1 MRRYSITD
9 KFIIASFLISMVI
22 IVIVASYSFFKAKT
36 AILDRTFNQL
46 NSVRTIKTNLIEN
59 FFKNCQ
65 KEVKLAQTSLDIKS
79 LTESLNKQ
87 ETSSKFSVIDTTFT
101 VNSNFL
107 KALSHDYYNKIYLI
121 GKNKKIVEI
130 KKGLKP
136 NTKDYYEK
144 IWNTFHDKEQILL
157 SDYQTFD
164 TIVKPVS
171 ISAPIKKNKSKVGL
185 LVFEIAPKAIDAIM
199 LNDNPLNGLGV
210 SGESYLV
217 GQDLLMRSSSRFTKN
232 SVLIT
237 KVETTALKEAFQN
250 ISASKTIKDYRD
262 IKVLSSYGK
271 ISIPNLNWVLLAE
284 IDYKE
289 ATIPIYQIRY
299 EIIFISIFIFF
310 IVLII
315 VIVLS
320 KKITK
325 PIEKLNEAV
334 HEIGQGNLDVEL
346 QYEEDDE
353 IGELTDTFNIM
364 TQKLK
369 LKSEELEAERI
380 KSMRSLIDGQEIERQ
395 RLSRELHDSL
405 GQLLIALK
413 LKYESAT
420 SKKELGELFDKT
432 IEETRRISNNLM
444 PAALAEFGLTTA
456 LRNICNDISENTNIE
471 VQFKA
476 HGTIKSLDLE
486 VKIYLFR
493 IIQEALTNI
502 IKHAQANSAIIDL
515 NYSNNI
521 VNIRINDNGIG
532 FDTQAHL
539 KKNSNGL
546 NNIKDRVSLLNGTIH
561 LSSKKNKGTLLVIS
575 IPITI
580 KEHECY

>member
-46 NSVRTIKTNLIEN
+46 NSVRTIKTNLVEN

-79 LTESLNKQ
+79 LSESINKQ
-87 ETSSKFSVIDTTFT
+87 ETSSNFKVIDTTFN
-101 VNSNFL
+101 VSFNFI

-121 GKNKKIVEI
+121 GKNKRIFEI

-136 NTKDYYEK
+136 NTIYYYEK
-144 IWNTFHDKEQILL
+144 IWDTFHDKEQILL

-164 TIVKPVS
+164 TVVKPIS
-171 ISAPIKKNKSKVGL
+171 ISAPIKNNKSDENVGL

-199 LNDNPLNGLGV
+199 LNDNPLNGLGI

-217 GQDLLMRSSSRFTKN
+217 GQDLLMRSSSRFTNN
-232 SVLIT
+232 SVLVT
-237 KVETTALKEAFQN
+237 KVETTAVKEAFQN
-250 ISASKTIKDYRD
+250 ISTSKTIKDYRD

-325 PIEKLNEAV
+325 PIEKLNKAV

-346 QYEEDDE
+346 HYEDDDE

-369 LKSEELEAERI
+369 LKSEELETERM

-456 LRNICNDISENTNIE
+456 LRNICNDISENTDIE
-471 VQFKA
+471 VHFKA

-502 IKHAQANSAIIDL
+502 IKHAHANSAIIDV

-521 VNIRINDNGIG
+521 VNLIINDDGIG

-546 NNIKDRVSLLNGTIH
+546 NNIKDRVSLLNGTISI
-561 LSSKKNKGTLLVIS
+561 SSNINKGTLLEIS
-575 IPITI
+575 IPIII
-580 KEHECY
+580 KEYE

>member
-1 MRRYSITD
+1 
-9 KFIIASFLISMVI
+9 
-22 IVIVASYSFFKAKT
+22 
-36 AILDRTFNQL
+36 
-46 NSVRTIKTNLIEN
+46 
-59 FFKNCQ
+59 
-65 KEVKLAQTSLDIKS
+65 
-79 LTESLNKQ
+79 
-87 ETSSKFSVIDTTFT
+87 
-101 VNSNFL
+101 
-107 KALSHDYYNKIYLI
+107 
-121 GKNKKIVEI
+121 
-130 KKGLKP
+130 
-136 NTKDYYEK
+136 
-144 IWNTFHDKEQILL
+144 
-157 SDYQTFD
+157 
-164 TIVKPVS
+164 
-171 ISAPIKKNKSKVGL
+171 
-185 LVFEIAPKAIDAIM
+185 
-199 LNDNPLNGLGV
+199 
-210 SGESYLV
+210 
-217 GQDLLMRSSSRFTKN
+217 MRSSSRFTKN

-369 LKSEELEAERI
+369 LKSEELETERM

-575 IPITI
+575 IPITM